1 MTEGYGNESEL
12 TIRKS
17 RDGEWLG
24 DGLAILG
31 VTKQMTINGMT

>member
-1 MTEGYGNESEL
+1 MAEGCSNESEI

-24 DGLAILG
+24 DGLAVLG
-31 VTKQMTINGMT
+31 VTKQMTLNEMT